1 MANEIKKKAI
11 KTIKDMGN
19 TDFTKGWG
27 EYKNTDSY
35 KSFKKELRVKTK
47 LNARNLAKQGQPV
60 KVNQYGKP
68 QNTQFFKGK
77 VSKPS
82 SFNQASFQRH
92 DRLTG
97 VKTEKL
103 IRNMGKIVK
112 FGGGITT
119 VLSTIFSSKPAH

>member
-1 MANEIKKKAI
+1 MSNEIKKKSVR
-11 KTIKDMGN
+11 TIVNMG
-19 TDFTKGWG
+19 DADLKKSWG
-27 EYKNTDSY
+27 EYKNTKIY

-77 VSKPS
+77 VIKPS
-82 SFNQASFQRH
+82 SLDKALFQRH
-92 DRLTG
+92 DRQTG

-103 IRNMGKIVK
+103 IRTMGKIAK
-112 FGGGITT
+112 FGSGAGAFI
-119 VLSTIFSSKPAH
+119 STLFKSKPAY